1 MVFVSFPFHY
11 TFVRVNL
18 AFADRSNLRAHMQTH
33 SADKNFECQR
43 CHKTFAL
50 KSYLNKHLESS
61 CFSHENDVN
70 GTVAPPNALAMDDN
84 SSNGSNNNTITLHW
98 SHSRCWW
105 SNKKKKKEINC
116 SFRRTNVLYLLIRD
130 WFMWRCAHEHKTH
143 SLKQKYTHTQTQTH
157 TLLLYIWSFWRQ
169 SLGANKITVK

>member
-1 MVFVSFPFHY
+1 MKMLFINSISIVLFLSIPFISVVCLFFVIFDI
-11 TFVRVNL
+11 L

-70 GTVAPPNALAMDDN
+70 GTVAPTNALTIDDN
-84 SSNGSNNNTITLHW
+84 SSNGSNNNTITLH
-98 SHSRCWW
+98 
-105 SNKKKKKEINC
+105 
-116 SFRRTNVLYLLIRD
+116 
-130 WFMWRCAHEHKTH
+130 
-143 SLKQKYTHTQTQTH
+143 
-157 TLLLYIWSFWRQ
+157 
-169 SLGANKITVK
+169 